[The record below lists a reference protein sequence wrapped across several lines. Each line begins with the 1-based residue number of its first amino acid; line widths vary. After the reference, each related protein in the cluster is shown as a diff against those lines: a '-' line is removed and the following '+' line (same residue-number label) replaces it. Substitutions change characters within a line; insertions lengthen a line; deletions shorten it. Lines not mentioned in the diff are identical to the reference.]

1 MPSYRKTFSYDPG
14 LPEGTGPSRRQ
25 EEGRRREGGRERGG
39 RRRGQDQEQE
49 QGQPGEA
56 QEQWNWK
63 SSGEKEADG
72 EEGGRRSGE
81 RCRHQHRSKSR
92 EVCPLLG
99 GYSRLVSK
107 LCPLTS
113 HINSP
118 KGQQQGSVAEMQNIF
133 IY

>member
-39 RRRGQDQEQE
+39 RRRGKEQEQE

-63 SSGEKEADG
+63 SSGE
-72 EEGGRRSGE
+72 
-81 RCRHQHRSKSR
+81 
-92 EVCPLLG
+92 
-99 GYSRLVSK
+99 
-107 LCPLTS
+107 
-113 HINSP
+113 
-118 KGQQQGSVAEMQNIF
+118 
-133 IY
+133 